1 MIRTTKSGMG
11 SPRREQMKMKRF
23 EVLPW
28 ADDAI
33 GQGFELYWR
42 GQYIGTSGKISILR
56 YWARKCWQQL
66 DD

>member
-1 MIRTTKSGMG
+1 MK
-11 SPRREQMKMKRF
+11 MKMKRF

-42 GQYIGTSGKISILR
+42 GQYIGTSKISILR
-56 YWARKCWQQL
+56 RWARKCWQQR

>member
-1 MIRTTKSGMG
+1 MKSGMG
-11 SPRREQMKMKRF
+11 PPRREQMKMKRF

-56 YWARKCWQQL
+56 CWARKCWQQR